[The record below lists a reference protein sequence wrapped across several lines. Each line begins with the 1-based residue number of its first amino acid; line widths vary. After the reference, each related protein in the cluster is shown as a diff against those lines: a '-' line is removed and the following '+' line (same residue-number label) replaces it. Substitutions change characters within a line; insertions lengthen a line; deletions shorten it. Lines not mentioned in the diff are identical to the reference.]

1 MKNIEPSFAEVDTAT
16 LEAALESAISGD
28 DAPSVSNESEETP
41 LEETPLSIESE
52 DTPNV
57 TDASI
62 ENEET
67 DQQPTEQTEI
77 AEDSTLP
84 NSENETDNSH
94 VNESASNNRQHMAEY
109 EILAMELRERN
120 PDIALE
126 TALAMARQSLGLD
139 STIPYN
145 ESNEEAPEPTPDVF
159 ERLKAIEA
167 ELSEEGAN
175 EGLFTAKIA
184 ELTREHAKLTAEA
197 AIQTMK
203 RDEEAKAESDRLMAL
218 MHESHERVLAICP
231 EAQEGN
237 SPIGR
242 AMTRVIEN
250 LQSENSS
257 ILREGNCP
265 EIIFAIANTLLPENE
280 RVLTTKPT
288 PASVPQKPKVH
299 TTSEVLMAKPA
310 VQPPLPTG
318 RALPVAASAR
328 TAQQQL
334 ETMHQ
339 NINPTQVGQ
348 LVRSANTENLAQI
361 EQALYGSSGRDVLLR
376 L

>member
-28 DAPSVSNESEETP
+28 DASSVSNESGDTP

-57 TDASI
+57 TDGSI

-84 NSENETDNSH
+84 NSENEIDDSH

-139 STIPYN
+139 SAIPDN
-145 ESNEEAPEPTPDVF
+145 ESNEEAPEPTPDVYD
-159 ERLKAIEA
+159 RLKAIEA
-167 ELSEEGAN
+167 ELTEEGAN

-184 ELTREHAKLTAEA
+184 ELTREHARLTAEA
-197 AIQTMK
+197 AIHSMK
-203 RDEEAKAESDRLMAL
+203 REQEEKVESDRLMSL
-218 MHESHERVLAICP
+218 MHESHERVLTICP
-231 EAQEGN
+231 EAREGN

-242 AMTRVIEN
+242 AMTRVIAN

-280 RVLTTKPT
+280 RVLTAKPS
-288 PASVPQKPKVH
+288 PAIVPQKTKVQS
-299 TTSEVLMAKPA
+299 TSEVLMAKA

-328 TAQQQL
+328 TAQQQT
-334 ETMHQ
+334 ENMHQ